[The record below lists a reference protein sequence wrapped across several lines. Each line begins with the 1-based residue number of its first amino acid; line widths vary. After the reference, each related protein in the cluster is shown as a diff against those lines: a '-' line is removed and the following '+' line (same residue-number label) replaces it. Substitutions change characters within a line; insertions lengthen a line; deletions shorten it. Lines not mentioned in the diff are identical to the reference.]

1 MRATTF
7 SVFQSQAS
15 RSFIMRA
22 ALQLGFCGLCLTLT
36 LLGEGRAAPS
46 DPSPVD
52 CAWSRWSEWTPC
64 NPCTKTR
71 RKSRSIEVFGQFGGQ
86 ACLGSIGAVET
97 CTSTTT
103 CAPPSTRLCSNSEFT
118 CESGFCISKSLKCN
132 GDFDCEDG
140 SDEECDPL
148 NHNPCGSRVLNTNDP
163 GRYAGQGINILG
175 QTPTKFAFN
184 NDYFNGECAEVMN
197 PNTKIK
203 ERLPWNVG
211 FLNYEIPIEETV
223 LTEIYA
229 NAQSFM
235 RKLVNELPS
244 NVEAGLSYKF
254 IRSEDPFP
262 GFDETFSQ
270 AVRLGKIRDFLGRRN
285 SQVKTSK
292 QDNLKNRSYMWVKV
306 RLQLI
311 TYTMRSSELKVAEEF
326 LNDVRALPLAYE
338 KGEYFA
344 FLEDYG
350 THYTKSGK
358 YGGEYELIY
367 VLNQD
372 AIRAKGLTESM
383 VQECLKNGIRQEA
396 TSINRCNDVTNTNGG
411 LLFLV
416 FTSQLVIKNIALD
429 FFKPFLK
436 QLVDQI
442 LTTIKGGSLSLS
454 ASIYAQLQKTGVIDA
469 ASYEN
474 WKQTINVSPTH
485 IYSKPEPIHRLIPL
499 DMLHATNRIVNLQ
512 RATDEYIAE
521 YNVSKCKPCQN
532 GGTVIQVDGKCVC
545 LCSPLYEGLACQ
557 THKMKKRDGN
567 MVQGNWSCWGG
578 WSSCSGGKR
587 SRARFCNRGGLPG
600 AECSRNTVNDQ
611 YC

>member
-1 MRATTF
+1 F
-7 SVFQSQAS
+7 
-15 RSFIMRA
+15 
-22 ALQLGFCGLCLTLT
+22 
-36 LLGEGRAAPS
+36 RAAPS

-270 AVRLGKIRDFLGRRN
+270 ALN
-285 SQVKTSK
+285 KTK
-292 QDNLKNRSYMWVKV
+292 QNKKKTQTQKLKFNRSYMWVKV

-411 LLFLV
+411 FIR
-416 FTSQLVIKNIALD
+416 SIHQI
-429 FFKPFLK
+429 PM
-436 QLVDQI
+436 VDQI

-545 LCSPLYEGLACQ
+545 LCSPLYEGKAEQLDA
-557 THKMKKRDGN
+557 REEVR
-567 MVQGNWSCWGG
+567 VQGNWSCWGG